1 MENKEITESI
11 GQMIDSKDLANIQLA
26 SAIIKAQPDMI
37 DSNALKGH
45 WYNINDIITDETV
58 KYVELYY
65 HGGSSDK
72 VYIINFKCVNK
83 NNIIEVHY
91 GRRGKK
97 LIVDNKGSFLYRPLA
112 DRKFDGLIKNKIKK
126 GYIKIE

>member
-26 SAIIKAQPDMI
+26 AAIIKAQPDMI
-37 DSNALKGH
+37 DSDALKGH

-65 HGGSSDK
+65 YGFSSDK
-72 VYIINFKCVNK
+72 VYIVNLKCVNK
-83 NNIIEVHY
+83 SYIIETHY

-97 LIVDNKGSFLYRPLA
+97 LIVGNKGSFLYRPLA
-112 DRKFDGLIKNKIKK
+112 DRQFDELVKSKMKK